1 MIKLDKNNDKWLEL
15 AFRFLTNGIW
25 MLLQAIQGRLPK
37 TYLYIMGGL
46 AFFAHFLSFLARE
59 EGMLVMNSRLLTWAI
74 CYLLLSGIWLLYR
87 DWETKN
93 WEDALRMQVTVVKKF
108 DEEMPKE
115 PLIQNTFALPAEEKK
130 WTNEEAFS
138 HYEAIF
144 PRLVELTKELVPN
157 EHNTLYAMKDFIRWQ
172 KDRMNETKWR
182 YTEMMEENFYKKNP
196 HTKSWLQKVA
206 PYYEGVTPEFFDE
219 TIEMVDR
226 LQKERDANRKGVLG
240 ERQVEEY
247 LKGYEAEFLPIYGN
261 RFQSNEGTV
270 ENDVL
275 LFTARG
281 IFSLEIKNINST
293 GKQKLKITRDGQWFE
308 WRKEEWVKSNNAKI
322 FDQVNRHT
330 LMTEKKLSEMF
341 FNLHE
346 IEIKPLIVIPNDNVE
361 IINESQF
368 EIVRPSQ
375 IPAYIRNQPIRLAH
389 EQAKKMREYIDQ
401 SDIGQ
406 GKFAFIDADAY
417 AEEIEKR
424 IAYMQELN
432 KVFGNVI
439 HMRELYITTCRNQTI
454 DSLRFER
461 FLNMRMDKPII

>member
-1 MIKLDKNNDKWLEL
+1 MVKNDGSWFQF

-25 MLLQAIQGRLPK
+25 MVLQAIQGRLPK
-37 TYLYIMGGL
+37 TYLYIMGAL
-46 AFFAHFLSFLARE
+46 AFLAHFLAFVAKE
-59 EGMLVMNSRLLTWAI
+59 ERMLVMDSRLLTWAI
-74 CYLLLSGIWLLYR
+74 CYLLLSGLWLLYR
-87 DWETKN
+87 EWDTEN
-93 WEDALRMQVTVVKKF
+93 WVDELRMQVSEVKKL
-108 DEEMPKE
+108 DEEMPNE
-115 PLIQNTFALPAEEKK
+115 PLEHQAFVLPTEEKK

-172 KDRMNETKWR
+172 KDRENETKWR
-182 YTEMMEENFYKKNP
+182 YNEMMDETLYRKNV
-196 HTKSWLQKVA
+196 HTKSWLRKVT
-206 PYYEGVTPEFFDE
+206 PYYDTLRPEFFDE

-240 ERQVEEY
+240 ERQVAEY
-247 LKGYEAEFLPIYGN
+247 LKGYEAEFLPLYGN
-261 RFQSNEGTV
+261 RFQSDEGTV

-281 IFSLEIKNINST
+281 IFSLEIKNINGT

-308 WRKEEWVKSNNAKI
+308 WKKNEWVKSNNAKI

-330 LMTEKKLSEMF
+330 LLTEKKLSEVF
-341 FNLHE
+341 SNLHE
-346 IEIKPLIVIPNDNVE
+346 VEIKPLIVIPNDNVE

-368 EIVRPSQ
+368 ELVRPSQ
-375 IPAYIRNQPIRLAH
+375 IPAYIRNQPIRLAQ
-389 EQAKKMREYIDQ
+389 EQAAKMREYINQ

-406 GKFAFIDADAY
+406 GKFAFIDAHAY
-417 AEEIEKR
+417 AEEIERR
-424 IAYMQELN
+424 IAYLVEQE
-432 KVFGNVI
+432 KVFGKVI
-439 HMRELYITTCRNQTI
+439 RMRELYIKTCRNQTI

-461 FLNMRMDKPII
+461 FLNMRTDKPII